1 MKKKYTLPWRIFLG
15 LYVVYFLLFIF
26 TLPFSGFNEVLVYG
40 LVLLFTYV
48 IGLAS
53 TYLYLEGVNLDI
65 TFGRFFK
72 PLLAGFYTI
81 TALIHSFILLSTVVF
96 DADSYLSY
104 FPYSIIDIFP
114 APLLLIGI
122 YPVVKVLAHLRFKS
136 LSFNKLLWHIY
147 FWILSLVSIA
157 ALLLMFGDIGKWT
170 LYDYF
175 TYLSLPLV
183 IAPLYMFIKKK
194 LFFSQRVWKILFIIS
209 LLWSIWDAVYQMS
222 LRNFVSIPEQFI
234 SHNSQPIGAPLYII
248 FIVLSLPYY
257 YAFYKIAFDKK
268 FFKHD

>member
-1 MKKKYTLPWRIFLG
+1 MKQKYTLPWRIFLG
-15 LYVVYFLLFIF
+15 LYAAYFLLFVF

-40 LVLLFTYV
+40 LVLFFTYV

-53 TYLYLEGVNLDI
+53 TYLYLEGINI
-65 TFGRFFK
+65 SSGRFLT
-72 PLLAGFYTI
+72 PLFAGFYTLA
-81 TALIHSFILLSTVVF
+81 ALIHSFILLSTVIF

-104 FPYSIIDIFP
+104 FPFSIIDILP

-122 YPVVKVLAHLRFKS
+122 YPVVKVLASFQFKKV
-136 LSFNKLLWHIY
+136 SFKKLLWHIY
-147 FWILSLVSIA
+147 FWTLFLTSIA
-157 ALLLMFGDIGKWT
+157 ALLLMIGEIWKWT
-170 LYDYF
+170 FYDYI

-183 IAPLYMFIKKK
+183 IAPLYLYIKKK
-194 LFFSQRVWKILFIIS
+194 LIFSQRVWRVLFTVSVI
-209 LLWSIWDAVYQMS
+209 WSVWDAAYQMS
-222 LRNFVSIPEQFI
+222 LRYFITLPEQMI
-234 SHNSQPIGAPLYII
+234 SHINEPIGIPLYII